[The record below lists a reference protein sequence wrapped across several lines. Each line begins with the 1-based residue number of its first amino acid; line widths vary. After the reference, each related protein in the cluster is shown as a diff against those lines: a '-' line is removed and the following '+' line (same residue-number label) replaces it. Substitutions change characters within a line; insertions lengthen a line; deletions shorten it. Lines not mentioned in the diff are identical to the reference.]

1 MVLCLALRLGWWQ
14 INSSDTVAHGALDG
28 LGIHSVGSK
37 AGPCIWRKGEMD
49 VSPIP
54 NDGRQEVQPQSQPCS
69 SDIAIIKVGRTDHRG
84 SRVEKIAK
92 RGVAEWL
99 WS

>member
-14 INSSDTVAHGALDG
+14 INSSDMVAHGALDG
-28 LGIHSVGSK
+28 LGIHSVGIE

-69 SDIAIIKVGRTDHRG
+69 SDIAIIKVGRTDRRG

-92 RGVAEWL
+92 RGVVEWL

>member
-1 MVLCLALRLGWWQ
+1 
-14 INSSDTVAHGALDG
+14 
-28 LGIHSVGSK
+28 
-37 AGPCIWRKGEMD
+37 MD

-69 SDIAIIKVGRTDHRG
+69 SDIAIIKVGRTDRRG

>member
-14 INSSDTVAHGALDG
+14 INSSGTVAHGALDG
-28 LGIHSVGSK
+28 LGIHSVG
-37 AGPCIWRKGEMD
+37 ILD

-69 SDIAIIKVGRTDHRG
+69 SDTAIIKVGRTDRRDQE
-84 SRVEKIAK
+84 SR
-92 RGVAEWL
+92 R
-99 WS
+99 